1 MKQSTLA
8 ADLNNLYETSYAT
21 RLSPLVKANDLE
33 NKIKQLYENWLYEQA
48 QTIFEEKIKEFS
60 KMIRMKETELE
71 WWLGKVTELRNDSFI
86 AVLEDLSGKTN
97 IVEFDKNEIDP
108 RDEDLLLLGAKFTY
122 SISSLDKPTGR
133 EYITRLAF
141 SARRTWLK
149 EYASKAKDLADEV
162 LPEDLL
168 NL

>member
-8 ADLNNLYETSYAT
+8 VDLNNFYETSYA
-21 RLSPLVKANDLE
+21 RFSPLVKANDLE
-33 NKIKQLYENWLYEQA
+33 NKIKPSSYEGTLPDGTENVVIFENWYRE
-48 QTIFEEKIKEFS
+48 S
-60 KMIRMKETELE
+60 RMKETELE

-86 AVLEDLSGKTN
+86 GVLEDLSGKTN

-108 RDEDLLLLGAKFTY
+108 RDEDLLFIGAKFTY
-122 SISSLDKPTGR
+122 CISSLDKPTGR

-141 SARRTWLK
+141 SARRIWLK
-149 EYASKAKDLADEV
+149 EYVSKAKDLADEV

>member
-8 ADLNNLYETSYAT
+8 VDINNLYETSYAT
-21 RLSPLVKANDLE
+21 RLSPLIKANDLE
-33 NKIKQLYENWLYEQA
+33 NKIKPSFSDGTWPNGTENVV
-48 QTIFEEKIKEFS
+48 IFQNCHRES
-60 KMIRMKETELE
+60 RMKETELE

-86 AVLEDLSGKTN
+86 SVLEDLSGKTN
-97 IVEFDKNEIDP
+97 LVEFNKNEIDP
-108 RDEDLLLLGAKFTY
+108 RDEDLLFIGAKFTY

-149 EYASKAKDLADEV
+149 EYVSKAKDLADEV
-162 LPEDLL
+162 LPENLL

>member
-33 NKIKQLYENWLYEQA
+33 NKIKPSLSDGTLPNGTENVV
-48 QTIFEEKIKEFS
+48 IFQNWHRES
-60 KMIRMKETELE
+60 RMKETELE

-149 EYASKAKDLADEV
+149 EYVSKAKDLADEV